1 VKEEKPDKFRALMPM
16 ASMHHASTQTTNHKV
31 NTNKK
36 NSPNKLSGAF
46 HNWYRSVLGYTE
58 DLVAQ
63 LLSQLLLDSRTK
75 IIDPFCGSG
84 TTLVECMKQGIDCV
98 GIDANPASFFV
109 SQVKTD
115 WSLRGDRLLEL
126 CSDISERY
134 PRVLRNNSSHRRD
147 PTYIYLETSGMIER
161 GWISLLPLHKAV
173 ALKLCIL
180 NLKTTK
186 KYKNALMLA
195 LIAEVIHGA
204 SNVRFGPELY
214 CGKSREDHDV
224 LLGFHERVECMALD
238 LSESTKINAGIA
250 DIFLGDSRDCSHV
263 LGGLCAEPF
272 TAVITSPPY
281 PAEHDYT
288 RNARLELAFLEEV
301 TDRESL
307 RRIKRRMIRS
317 HTKGIYKGD
326 IDAQLVEDNRLVQS
340 IVRTLKHKVQDK
352 NHGFARL
359 YPKVV
364 QEYFGG
370 IKHHL
375 LSIKPFL
382 SPRSRCAYI
391 VGDQS
396 SYLQVHIPTA
406 EIFSSVAAEVGFKT
420 IEIQHW
426 RKRWSTKTNKELD
439 ENILILEVPGA

>member
-1 VKEEKPDKFRALMPM
+1 
-16 ASMHHASTQTTNHKV
+16 MHHNLTEPSVLGTHIKGASYTD
-31 NTNKK
+31 
-36 NSPNKLSGAF
+36 KLNGAF
-46 HNWYRSVLGYTE
+46 HNWYRSVLGYKE

-63 LLSQLLLDSRTK
+63 LLSQLPFNSRTK

-84 TTLVECMKQGIDCV
+84 TTLIECMKRGIDCV

-109 SQVKTD
+109 SRVKTD
-115 WSLRGDRLLEL
+115 WSLRGDRLLQL
-126 CSDISERY
+126 CNDIRERY
-134 PRVLRNNSSHRRD
+134 PRALRDNSSHRRD
-147 PTYIYLETSGMIER
+147 PTYVYLETSGMIER
-161 GWISLLPLHKAV
+161 GWISLLPLHKSVAV
-173 ALKLCIL
+173 KSCIL

-224 LLGFHERVECMALD
+224 LLGFCERVERMALD
-238 LSESTKINAGIA
+238 LGESNKINAGSA
-250 DIFLGDSRDCSHV
+250 DVFLGDSRECSHV
-263 LGGLCAEPF
+263 LDGLCAGPF
-272 TAVITSPPY
+272 TGVITSPPY
-281 PAEHDYT
+281 PTEHDYT

-301 TDRESL
+301 SDRESL
-307 RRIKRRMIRS
+307 RRIKKRMIRS

-326 IDAQLVEDNRLVQS
+326 KDAQLVEANRLVQS
-340 IVRTLKHKVQDK
+340 IVRILKRKVRDK
-352 NHGFARL
+352 DHGFARL

-382 SPRSRCAYI
+382 SPSCRCAYI

-396 SYLQVHIPTA
+396 SYLQVYIPTA
-406 EIFSSVAAEVGFKT
+406 EILSSVAAEVGFKT
-420 IEIQHW
+420 LEIRRW
-426 RKRWSTKTNKELD
+426 RKRWSTKTSKALD